1 MSQVSGTVVDLSGR
15 TLSGQTV
22 EAMVTSLTHFKP
34 LCMGLNCALGATE
47 MRQFIRELGESFSM
61 YWVTAHLLGITTTI
75 VSSEEELVISSESLC
90 IGPST
95 LL

>member
-1 MSQVSGTVVDLSGR
+1 MTIPAQVSGTVVDLSGR

-47 MRQFIRELGESFSM
+47 LRQFIRELGQF
-61 YWVTAHLLGITTTI
+61 
-75 VSSEEELVISSESLC
+75 
-90 IGPST
+90 
-95 LL
+95 